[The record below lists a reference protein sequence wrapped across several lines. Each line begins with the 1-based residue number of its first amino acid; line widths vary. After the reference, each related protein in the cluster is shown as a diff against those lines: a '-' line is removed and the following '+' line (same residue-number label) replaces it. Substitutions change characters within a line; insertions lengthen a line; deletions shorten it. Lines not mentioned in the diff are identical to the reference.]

1 MTQIATVTAVPR
13 PGIAVVS
20 VARQTACGH
29 DCEHCAG
36 CGAQGG
42 TVTVQAKTEIAVSPG
57 DQVELFSGKQVLGI
71 AALVYLAPVVLFLLG
86 YFLSGPL
93 TEGLRYLCGGAGFVL
108 GIGLAVLA
116 DRQARRRSA
125 VTFTITRKL

>member
-13 PGIAVVS
+13 PGVAVVS

-42 TVTVQAKTEIAVSPG
+42 TVTVQARTEIAVSPG

-71 AALVYLAPVVLFLLG
+71 AALVYLAPVGPVPVGLF
-86 YFLSGPL
+86 SQWAAD
-93 TEGLRYLCGGAGFVL
+93 GGDALPV
-108 GIGLAVLA
+108 
-116 DRQARRRSA
+116 RRRR
-125 VTFTITRKL
+125 FRPGHRPGGPG